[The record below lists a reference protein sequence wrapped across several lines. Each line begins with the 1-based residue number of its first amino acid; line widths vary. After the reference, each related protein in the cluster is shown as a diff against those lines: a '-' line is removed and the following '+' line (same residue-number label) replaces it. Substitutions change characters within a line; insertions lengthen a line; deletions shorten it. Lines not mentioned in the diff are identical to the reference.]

1 MVSNLVGGDAAMIE
15 LEQLVAGYDGVAITP
30 PLSGMIC
37 PGSLTAIVGL
47 NGCGKST
54 LLKTLAGFLPPVSG
68 RLRWQGKRPVIG
80 WLAQRHALES
90 QFPLNVQD
98 VVSQG
103 AWPGVSLL
111 RGLGGGTRRRIGA
124 VLERVG
130 LAGLAKTPIE
140 ALSGG
145 QFQRMLFARV
155 MVQQAP
161 LVMLD
166 EPFTGI
172 DEATSRELMDLILE
186 MHRQGQTILAVLH
199 DNQRVAAF
207 SRDAAADSPARLLGR
222 YPGGAPGL
230 QSCEV
235 GMIWHTFFQPFIE
248 FGFMRRALVVCLALS
263 LSTTMLGVFLLL
275 RRMSLMGD
283 ALSHA
288 ILPGVAVGYLLSGMS
303 LLAMTL
309 GGFIAGIVVALVA
322 GWVSRRTPLKEDA
335 SFAGFYLGSLA
346 LGVTLVSLRGSSVDL
361 LHLLFGSILAVDRD
375 AALFVSGVASL
386 TLLCIALC
394 YRGLVSEAF
403 DSAWLQVNHRRLPAL
418 LHGLFLALLVLNLV
432 AGFQV
437 LGTLMAV
444 GVMMLPAVAARCW
457 ARTLPGILLLAAG
470 MGALCAWLGL
480 SFSWAISLPAGPAI
494 VLTASALFFVSL
506 FFGTR
511 SRLLVGWRTL
521 MG

>member
-172 DEATSRELMDLILE
+172 DEATCNVLMDVMLE
-186 MHRQGQTILAVLH
+186 MYRQGQTLLAVLH
-199 DNQRVAAF
+199 DSER
-207 SRDAAADSPARLLGR
+207 
-222 YPGGAPGL
+222 
-230 QSCEV
+230 
-235 GMIWHTFFQPFIE
+235 
-248 FGFMRRALVVCLALS
+248 
-263 LSTTMLGVFLLL
+263 
-275 RRMSLMGD
+275 
-283 ALSHA
+283 
-288 ILPGVAVGYLLSGMS
+288 
-303 LLAMTL
+303 
-309 GGFIAGIVVALVA
+309 
-322 GWVSRRTPLKEDA
+322 VSRHFPQTLRLDA
-335 SFAGFYLGSLA
+335 D
-346 LGVTLVSLRGSSVDL
+346 VSQWKTERV
-361 LHLLFGSILAVDRD
+361 R
-375 AALFVSGVASL
+375 AA
-386 TLLCIALC
+386 
-394 YRGLVSEAF
+394 
-403 DSAWLQVNHRRLPAL
+403 
-418 LHGLFLALLVLNLV
+418 
-432 AGFQV
+432 
-437 LGTLMAV
+437 
-444 GVMMLPAVAARCW
+444 
-457 ARTLPGILLLAAG
+457 
-470 MGALCAWLGL
+470 
-480 SFSWAISLPAGPAI
+480 
-494 VLTASALFFVSL
+494 
-506 FFGTR
+506 
-511 SRLLVGWRTL
+511 
-521 MG
+521 